1 MELDPRKPLSQIH
14 KSPVNKV
21 LLAIILIVWIEAS
34 FVNHFAETERKI
46 ESFFE
51 PVVRMVHSIGF
62 TPF

>member
-14 KSPVNKV
+14 KSPADKI

-46 ESFFE
+46 ENFFE
-51 PVVRMVHSIGF
+51 PVSKVIHNLNIFV
-62 TPF
+62 